1 MLQRF
6 PVESKG
12 RRKKLQEVI
21 GLHVYHPCAHVFLAV
36 FWFLIGTDASTSCIG
51 RLCNCYMLLVFS
63 AEMYNGKNVFCSFM

>member
-21 GLHVYHPCAHVFLAV
+21 MCFQQVLFVIYPVPLYFIL
-36 FWFLIGTDASTSCIG
+36 
-51 RLCNCYMLLVFS
+51 
-63 AEMYNGKNVFCSFM
+63 